1 MTREITISL
10 EEDLI
15 EAATRRARAQQ
26 ITIDELFR
34 RWLADY
40 VRTQDALKAFDALT
54 EELSGKVRIG
64 RKLTREEM
72 DTGASA

>member
-15 EAATRRARAQQ
+15 EAASRRAQEQQ
-26 ITIDELFR
+26 TTLDELFR

-40 VRTQDALKAFDALT
+40 VRTQDALKAFDTLT
-54 EELSGKVRIG
+54 ADLRGKVRMG

-72 DTGASA
+72 NER